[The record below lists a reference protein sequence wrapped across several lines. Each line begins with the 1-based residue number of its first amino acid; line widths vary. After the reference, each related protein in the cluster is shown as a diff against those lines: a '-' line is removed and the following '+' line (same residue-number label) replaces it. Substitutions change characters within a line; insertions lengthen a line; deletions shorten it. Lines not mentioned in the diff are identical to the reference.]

1 MTIKTPSVVLRSLA
15 FLLFLSSCCLP
26 LRAQPKS
33 DVELPAEPLP
43 EKLDSDH
50 LRTEVAQ
57 DRIVAA
63 AWFAQGRVLQQR
75 EDFAG
80 ALRCYQRAWRWDPRA
95 VSALQ
100 ETLTLA
106 LVLKRED
113 EAARYAVLAVDQ
125 TPRNP
130 ILLRRLALFL
140 TEERLWA
147 QAAALYEKSIAA
159 QGSGGEKI
167 DDLGSAL
174 VRFELGRLYF
184 LSEDFAKSAASFARV
199 RDVLLDPAMPLG
211 EQAAKT
217 LLGKPEETWLIVA
230 ESFLAAGRHDE
241 AAALFAKADETAPN
255 KPLLALRLARVE
267 AARKNREAAL
277 QKLTE
282 YFAAKETAAG
292 TEPYA
297 LLSKLLSEGAPD
309 AKTARAEVIKRL
321 KELRQ
326 KDEKNGPLGFYLAEE
341 LQDAGEL
348 AEAEALY
355 QQALA
360 ARPQSEVRQ
369 RLMEIYRKQGNA
381 EKILEVAGPA
391 VGKTASLDSLREV
404 AEAIAA
410 DQGLLGKLIEA
421 ARRMVKEPADKRPE
435 GAVLAAALLALEAKQ
450 YESAEELF
458 TAELA
463 ESADKK
469 GEVLLAWGLGLL
481 KRSEHSR
488 AAKVLQRV
496 IDEKLLPERS
506 ALVHYFLAGALAM
519 AKDDARALNAAKRA
533 VEIDPASPLYESRL
547 AWVHYHAKDL
557 PGARRSYGELL
568 AKYADNYKNSA
579 VRDVVRESRLALS
592 NVALRQDDFPA
603 SVEYLEQVLD
613 EFPGDAGAL
622 NDLGYLW
629 IERKLHL
636 ARGVS
641 MAGRAVAAEPEN
653 PSYRDSLGWGYY
665 QLGRYGD
672 AVREL
677 TLAATQQP
685 AAVILDHLGDA
696 HLKAGDAAK
705 AREAWQRAAAAF
717 EKDGEQEKL
726 EAVKKK
732 LQE

>member
-1 MTIKTPSVVLRSLA
+1 MTIKISSSAFLS
-15 FLLFLSSCCLP
+15 FLLFSGSCIP
-26 LRAQPKS
+26 LLAQPKS
-33 DVELPAEPLP
+33 DAELPAEPLP
-43 EKLDSDH
+43 EKLDSDD
-50 LRTEVAQ
+50 LRTEDAQ

-95 VSALQ
+95 VLALH

-113 EAARYAVLAVDQ
+113 EAARYAVLAPDQ
-125 TPRNP
+125 IPPSP
-130 ILLRRLALFL
+130 ILLRRLAIFL
-140 TEERLWA
+140 TEERQWA
-147 QAAALYEKSIAA
+147 QAATLYEKSISA

-167 DDLGSAL
+167 DDLGAAL

-184 LSEDFAKSAASFARV
+184 LSEDFTKSAASFARV

-217 LLGKPEETWLIVA
+217 LLGKPEETWLVMA

-241 AAALFAKADETAPN
+241 AAALFAKADEGAPS

-277 QKLTE
+277 QKLDE

-292 TEPYA
+292 TEPYS
-297 LLSKLLSEGAPD
+297 LLSKLLAEGAAD
-309 AKTARAEVIKRL
+309 AKAARAEVIKRL
-321 KELRQ
+321 KDLRQ
-326 KDEKNGPLGFYLAEE
+326 KDEKNGPLAFYLAEE
-341 LQDAGEL
+341 MQNAGEL
-348 AEAEALY
+348 AEAEVLY
-355 QQALA
+355 QQALV
-360 ARPQSEVRQ
+360 ARPRSEVRQ
-369 RLMEIYRKQGNA
+369 RLAEIYRKQGNA

-391 VGKTASLDSLREV
+391 AGKTASLDSLRET
-404 AEAIAA
+404 AQAIAA
-410 DQGLLGKLIEA
+410 DQELLGKLIEV
-421 ARRMVKEPADKRPE
+421 ARRLAKQPADKRPE
-435 GAVLAAALLALEAKQ
+435 GAVLTAALLALEGKQ
-450 YESAEELF
+450 YDAAEELF

-463 ESADKK
+463 ESADNK

-481 KRSEHSR
+481 TRSEHSR
-488 AAKVLQRV
+488 AAKVLQRG

-519 AKDDARALNAAKRA
+519 AKEDAQALNVAKRA
-533 VEIDPASPLYESRL
+533 VEIDPVNPLYESRL

-557 PGARRSYGELL
+557 DNARRSYGELL
-568 AKYADNYKNSA
+568 AKYADNYKNSG
-579 VRDVVRESRLALS
+579 VRDVVRECRLALS
-592 NVALRQDDFPA
+592 NIALRQDDFPA

-629 IERKLHL
+629 IERKMHL

-641 MAGRAVAAEPEN
+641 MAERAVAAEPEN

-665 QLGRYGD
+665 QEGRFAD

-677 TLAATQQP
+677 TLAAKQDL
-685 AAVILDHLGDA
+685 AGVILDHLGDA
-696 HLKAGDAAK
+696 HLKAGDQAK
-705 AREAWQRAAAAF
+705 AREAWQKAAAAF

-726 EAVKKK
+726 EAVQKK